1 MSRKILLVSVAAT
14 ALIAGGSLASAQ
26 GMNQKSD
33 APKAQETQKAPD
45 SAQKPAQSKSQTTG
59 QAPRE
64 GQGSG
69 QMQREGQGSGQ
80 MQREEGQSGQRRDG
94 TTGQRQEGQQGQQ
107 RDRQEGQQGQQ
118 RDRQEGQQGQQR
130 DRDGQRQGQQ
140 DRQDGQRQGQQDRQ
154 DGQRQGQAGRNGGTQ
169 TQLTSEQRTKIS
181 SVVKSHSEARV
192 SNVNFSVSVGT
203 VVPRTVR
210 LVALPE
216 EVIVIHPAWRG
227 FRFFIVNEQIVIV
240 EPDTLRIVA
249 VLPA

>member
-1 MSRKILLVSVAAT
+1 
-14 ALIAGGSLASAQ
+14 
-26 GMNQKSD
+26 
-33 APKAQETQKAPD
+33 
-45 SAQKPAQSKSQTTG
+45 
-59 QAPRE
+59 
-64 GQGSG
+64 
-69 QMQREGQGSGQ
+69 
-80 MQREEGQSGQRRDG
+80 
-94 TTGQRQEGQQGQQ
+94 
-107 RDRQEGQQGQQ
+107 
-118 RDRQEGQQGQQR
+118 
-130 DRDGQRQGQQ
+130 
-140 DRQDGQRQGQQDRQ
+140 
-154 DGQRQGQAGRNGGTQ
+154 
-169 TQLTSEQRTKIS
+169 LTSEQRTKIS